1 LVIFLKGTRD
11 WNNVKAA
18 SSQFRGRGPCNPFNP
33 IHTAKRLRFASSMNK
48 VMCECGAF
56 YAPVKAKNQLGRT
69 IPFKCILCN
78 RELPQTAGLH
88 IPNYRLIWRPDG
100 DKE

>member
-1 LVIFLKGTRD
+1 MQPIQPNPRRKATPLWKQDLVT
-11 WNNVKAA
+11 
-18 SSQFRGRGPCNPFNP
+18 
-33 IHTAKRLRFASSMNK
+33 SSMNK

-56 YAPVKAKNQLGRT
+56 YVPVKAKNQPGRT

-78 RELPQTAGLH
+78 RELPQTAGSH
-88 IPNYRLIWRPDG
+88 IPNYRLIWRPDD